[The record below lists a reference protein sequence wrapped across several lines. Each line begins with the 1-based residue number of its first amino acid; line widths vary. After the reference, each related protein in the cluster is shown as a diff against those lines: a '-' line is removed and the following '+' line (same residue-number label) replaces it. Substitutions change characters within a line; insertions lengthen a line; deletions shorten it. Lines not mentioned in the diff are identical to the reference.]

1 VRKYT
6 EYRINPP
13 ADETESRVKSL
24 LYLHVDPTGGTA
36 ENFRFPIYGQ
46 RIVTDI
52 WGQDIF
58 EDPEFEHIRFRYEI
72 NAAQIEIRP
81 NTFASKWED
90 WEELVMRETLVPIRG
105 PGITVITTEVK
116 KLLKD

>member
-1 VRKYT
+1 MIWDVRKYT

-36 ENFRFPIYGQ
+36 ENFRFPIYRQ

-72 NAAQIEIRP
+72 NLHK
-81 NTFASKWED
+81 SKS
-90 WEELVMRETLVPIRG
+90 G
-105 PGITVITTEVK
+105 PTPSPPSGRTGRSWS
-116 KLLKD
+116 